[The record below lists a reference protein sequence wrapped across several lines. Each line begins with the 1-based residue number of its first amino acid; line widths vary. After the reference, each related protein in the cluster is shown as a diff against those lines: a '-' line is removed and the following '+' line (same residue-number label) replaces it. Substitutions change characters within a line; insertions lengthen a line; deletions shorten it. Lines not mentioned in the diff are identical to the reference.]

1 MGKWFIKQKNNFRDV
16 YMKRILVLPVL
27 ILLSTVAIFA
37 QPKAANSGWVRIE
50 GFMREYSFLMP
61 EGYFAYRNKKTGETY
76 LSSYKDDVSINIH
89 IAGSLS
95 PKEYLKGLEDKYNSR
110 DCKYDYYTLGP
121 YSGKFFTCEN
131 SKQFSKTIYLASG
144 SGYFKIVVGA
154 LSEFE
159 KDVTKFLGSLRFH
172 GVLLF
177 PKSNA
182 ASGGGDENAVEIFNV
197 KNDPLVETYLNK
209 PDNQN
214 IKWGNSG
221 NLKTSFFDAD
231 STVYSRELI
240 ILRRKTPK
248 FSFIRGGASV
258 LVKVKI
264 HFLTSG
270 QVEKVEI
277 LSSTGAGHTEKV
289 IESLKEMKFIPAQI
303 DGKDVDC
310 SRVMQFGFDTL

>member
-1 MGKWFIKQKNNFRDV
+1 
-16 YMKRILVLPVL
+16 MKRLL
-27 ILLSTVAIFA
+27 ILPILILSVTAIFA
-37 QPKAANSGWVRIE
+37 QPKAANSEWVRIE
-50 GFMREYSFLMP
+50 GFVREYSFLMP
-61 EGYFAYRNKKTGETY
+61 EGYFVYRNKKTSETY
-76 LSSYKDDVSINIH
+76 LSSYKNDVSINIH
-89 IAGSLS
+89 ITSEFS
-95 PKEYLKGLEDKYNSR
+95 PRERLKGLEEKYDGG

-172 GVLLF
+172 GAPLFRRYNESVSSDEKSLSVLDL
-177 PKSNA
+177 
-182 ASGGGDENAVEIFNV
+182 
-197 KNDPLVETYLNK
+197 KNDPLVEEYLNK
-209 PDNQN
+209 PDNEN

-221 NLKTSFFDAD
+221 NLKAAFFDAD
-231 STVYSRELI
+231 SAVYSRDLI

-248 FSFIRGGASV
+248 FSFKRGSFISV
-258 LVKVKI
+258 KIKI
-264 HFLTSG
+264 HFPVSG
-270 QVEKVEI
+270 KIEKVEVI
-277 LSSTGAGHTEKV
+277 SSTGTDHTEKV

-303 DGKDVDC
+303 DGKDVEC